1 MQTHGLLTLTASS
14 SPLLYKK
21 IVVHIHRR
29 GYYTTNLS
37 MFDVEPKISEKPS
50 LTVSSVSQPL
60 GTYFP
65 GGLSLLLEGGLKTV

>member
-1 MQTHGLLTLTASS
+1 S

-37 MFDVEPKISEKPS
+37 MFDVEPFILIGHYRALFDIHC
-50 LTVSSVSQPL
+50 LT
-60 GTYFP
+60 
-65 GGLSLLLEGGLKTV
+65 GLRCFFYLKTRIKKDHQYL